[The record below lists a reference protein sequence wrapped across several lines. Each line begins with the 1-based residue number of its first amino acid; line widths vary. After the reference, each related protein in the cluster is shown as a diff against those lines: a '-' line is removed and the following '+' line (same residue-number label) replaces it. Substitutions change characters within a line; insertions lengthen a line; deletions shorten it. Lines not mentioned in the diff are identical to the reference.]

1 VREVEATSSQS
12 ARVREIEARFSQSVT
27 VREKKATRSFTESDG

>member
-1 VREVEATSSQS
+1 MREVEATSSQS